1 MKPDGK
7 MRDVDGLRSLV
18 KGFRFY
24 SKCIRELSLKSFKQG
39 IHSARHYL
47 RFW

>member
-24 SKCIRELSLKSFKQG
+24 SKCIRELSKVLSRGFIQQG
-39 IHSARHYL
+39 TI
-47 RFW
+47 